1 MQNLHQERN
10 IPSLVDSGSCV
21 WFPTSLTIE
30 QSVARSCF
38 KSLLT
43 LKTLKS
49 SPDTKNLP
57 FPDLGWRYHH
67 LKNLKP
73 DNKWGNKSWR
83 ILTWKGRARIAI
95 DQAQE
100 FYITVVNF
108 RWKYCQMHRLWTLS
122 KVIIKLQFKQVIIKL
137 DICIGYKPF
146 ISEKQFEMYSSK
158 LHINWL
164 NWIKKGYHWQ
174 NLDKSWEMW

>member
-1 MQNLHQERN
+1 MSDNAKFT
-10 IPSLVDSGSCV
+10 SGEEYSKFSTLGV
-21 WFPTSLTIE
+21 RFPTFLTIE

-57 FPDLGWRYHH
+57 FLALGWRYHH

-73 DNKWGNKSWR
+73 DKWGSKSW
-83 ILTWKGRARIAI
+83 KGCARIAI

-100 FYITVVNF
+100 FYITIVNF
-108 RWKYCQMHRLWTLS
+108 RWKYCQMQWLRTLS
-122 KVIIKLQFKQVIIKL
+122 KVIIELQFKQIIIAEIKL
-137 DICIGYKPF
+137 DVCIGYKPF
-146 ISEKQFEMYSSK
+146 ISKAVGNVFIKIAYQLIE
-158 LHINWL
+158 L
-164 NWIKKGYHWQ
+164 NQKRYHW
-174 NLDKSWEMW
+174 

>member
-1 MQNLHQERN
+1 MYGFLL
-10 IPSLVDSGSCV
+10 ICTVKK
-21 WFPTSLTIE
+21 
-30 QSVARSCF
+30 SVAKSYF

-57 FPDLGWRYHH
+57 FLALGWRYHH

-73 DNKWGNKSWR
+73 DKWGNKSWR
-83 ILTWKGRARIAI
+83 ILSWKERARIAI

-122 KVIIKLQFKQVIIKL
+122 KVIIELQFKQIIIAEIKL

-146 ISEKQFEMYSSK
+146 ISKAVGNVFIKIAYQLIE
-158 LHINWL
+158 L
-164 NWIKKGYHWQ
+164 NQKRISLAKSWQ
-174 NLDKSWEMW
+174 IWEMW